1 MTRVLVV
8 PWDTVQREAYMGNNT
23 KTFGLGAKFMNGQ
36 VFKRFVFATVLT
48 FFSGVL
54 HLPIAVASS
63 APLEK
68 VNLEITVKVNQK
80 GFLDQGGKLF
90 GAKNTLKIPKDKVVR
105 ITFVFDEDMASLAYG
120 DTHQVAITGNEG
132 WTKESQKIWVFS
144 QKASITFQ
152 SGKEG
157 NQYRAYCILDCIGME
172 HLNNLL
178 ISVIS

>member
-1 MTRVLVV
+1 
-8 PWDTVQREAYMGNNT
+8 
-23 KTFGLGAKFMNGQ
+23 
-36 VFKRFVFATVLT
+36 
-48 FFSGVL
+48 
-54 HLPIAVASS
+54 
-63 APLEK
+63 
-68 VNLEITVKVNQK
+68 
-80 GFLDQGGKLF
+80 
-90 GAKNTLKIPKDKVVR
+90 VR

-132 WTKESQKIWVFS
+132 WTEESQKIWVFS